1 MFRRR
6 EFLTSAAAALS
17 AGATIRPSAT
27 FAASGSPRSVSVR
40 FNWTMKGEFTP
51 FVVAREKG
59 FYRDAGIDEQLNPGT
74 SGTQAATSVA
84 VGHDDFGFIPS
95 VQVIGGITNQQMP
108 IRAVAA
114 VGSYTGMCWASR
126 ADVPLTGPKAL
137 EGRRVSISPSSTFF
151 QVWESFAKHFNVDR
165 SKVEVVSAD
174 PSPRVGLFLGKRVD
188 VMADIFL
195 ANDFVIL
202 QSKVSEKLNL
212 WRLAQVDFDPLGYL
226 LVTSTALI
234 QRDPAL
240 VKAFTGATL
249 RGVRFTLDHPD
260 EAAAIIAH
268 AYDNLTPGVYHGQV
282 KQLVTL
288 VNAKPALGKN
298 EPDAWSRSLGILYSA
313 GMIERELDQPSY
325 YTNAFV

>member
-6 EFLTSAAAALS
+6 EFLTSAVAAVS
-17 AGATIRPSAT
+17 AGATIAPSAAW
-27 FAASGSPRSVSVR
+27 AAAGRSRGVSVR
-40 FNWTMKGEFTP
+40 FNWTMKGEFAP

-59 FYRDAGIDEQLNPGT
+59 FYRDAGIDAQLNPGT

-95 VQVIGGITNQQMP
+95 VQVIGGITSQQMP
-108 IRAVAA
+108 LRAVAT

-126 ADVPLTGPKAL
+126 ADVPLTGPRSL

-174 PSPRVGLFLGKRVD
+174 PSARVGLFLGKRVD

-202 QSKVSEKLNL
+202 QSKVNEKLNL
-212 WRLAQVDFDPLGYL
+212 WRLSQVDFDPLGYL
-226 LVTSTALI
+226 LVTTTGLI

-260 EAAAIIAH
+260 EASAIIAR
-268 AYDNLTPGVYHGQV
+268 AYDNLTAGVYQGQV
-282 KQLVTL
+282 KQLATL
-288 VNAKPALGKN
+288 VNAKPVLGRN
-298 EPDAWSRSLGILYSA
+298 EPDAWSRSLGILYNA
-313 GMIERELDQPSY
+313 GMIERELDHASY

>member
-1 MFRRR
+1 
-6 EFLTSAAAALS
+6 LTTAAAALS
-17 AGATIRPSAT
+17 AGAIAPSLAL
-27 FAASGSPRSVSVR
+27 AAGGSPRTVSVR
-40 FNWTMKGEFTP
+40 FNWTMKGEFAP

-59 FYRDAGIDEQLNPGT
+59 FYRDAGIDAQLNPGT

-108 IRAVAA
+108 IRAIAA
-114 VGSYTGMCWASR
+114 VGSYTGMCWASH
-126 ADVPLTGPKAL
+126 ADVPLTGPRSL

-151 QVWESFAKHFNVDR
+151 QVWESFAKRFNVDR

-174 PSPRVGLFLGKRVD
+174 PSARVGLFLGKRVD

-202 QSKVSEKLNL
+202 QSKVSDKLNL
-212 WRLAQVDFDPLGYL
+212 WRLSQVDFDPLGYL
-226 LVTSTALI
+226 LVTSTSLI

-249 RGVRFTLDHPD
+249 RGVRYTLDHPD
-260 EAAAIIAH
+260 DAATIIAR
-268 AYDNLTPGVYHGQV
+268 AYDNLTPQVYQGQV
-282 KQLVTL
+282 RGLVTL
-288 VNAKPALGKN
+288 VNAKPVLGKN
-298 EPDAWSRSLGILYSA
+298 EPDGWSRSLDILHGA
-313 GMIERELDQPSY
+313 GMIERELDHTSY